1 MFSVVTPVYN
11 GITYIKKAVGSV
23 KAQYGVPR
31 EHIIFDGVSSDGTAQ
46 YVEELSKCRTEHYGD
61 ECYTIHT
68 YSEKDDGMY
77 DAINK
82 GWEKATGQ
90 YLSWLNSDEQY
101 LPGTFEYVATVFDQN
116 PDVDVLYGN
125 TIMVDKDGDL
135 IAARKELPLSYLFVS
150 NAHLNIFSCTIFFR
164 RRLWDKGILKL
175 DSALKYAADM
185 DLILRLMKADT
196 KMMLLEKY
204 LSLFTVDGNNLS
216 THSGMRNETV
226 DLRERYGSLP
236 RYLRGGVRVLRYAQ
250 RLLSGHYQSNQVKYL
265 YAEDDKPS
273 YHTVDG
279 VSKGTFSFK

>member
-1 MFSVVTPVYN
+1 MFSIVTPVYN

-31 EHIIFDGVSSDGTAQ
+31 EHIIFDGVSSDGSAQ
-46 YVEELSKCRTEHYGD
+46 YVEELSKCRTENAYD
-61 ECYTIHT
+61 DCYAIHA

-101 LPGTFEYVATVFDQN
+101 LPGTLEYVATVFDQN

-125 TIMVDKDGDL
+125 AIMVDKDGGL

-175 DSALKYAADM
+175 DRALKYAADM

-196 KMMLLEKY
+196 KMMHLEKY
-204 LSLFTVDGNNLS
+204 LSLFTVDGNHLS
-216 THSGMRNETV
+216 THSGMKNETV
-226 DLRERYGSLP
+226 GLRERYGSLP
-236 RYLRGGVRVLRYAQ
+236 RYLRRGVRMLRYAQ
-250 RLLSGHYQSNQVKYL
+250 RLLSGHYQSNQVKYF

-273 YHTVDG
+273 YRTVDG